1 MIQSAVGPGAAR
13 GPGGRQSASSPAS
26 EPELSSWMFRVG
38 AVLVLNQN
46 YEPLNVCNARRAIVL
61 IDLGKAEV
69 LEVDGLVFRS
79 PSREF
84 RVPSVI
90 RLQRLVKRPRP
101 KVRLTRREV
110 FVRDQYTCQY
120 CGISAKDLTVDHVIP
135 RHRGGTHIWTNVVSA
150 CQHCNHHKGG
160 RSLEEAQMKLKSEP
174 VEPRATPRYL
184 FGQYL
189 GVNSMWDKFL
199 PFSDD

>member
-1 MIQSAVGPGAAR
+1 MIEFSPTDIRVVCDR
-13 GPGGRQSASSPAS
+13 EGR
-26 EPELSSWMFRVG
+26 VTH
-38 AVLVLNQN
+38 VLVLNQN

-69 LEVDGLVFRS
+69 LEVDGLVYRS
-79 PSREF
+79 PSREI

-120 CGISAKDLTVDHVIP
+120 CGLTAKDLTVDHVIP

-150 CQHCNHHKGG
+150 CQNCNHRKGG
-160 RSLEEAQMKLKSEP
+160 RSLDEAQMKLKIAPAE
-174 VEPRATPRYL
+174 
-184 FGQYL
+184 
-189 GVNSMWDKFL
+189 
-199 PFSDD
+199 